1 MSPST
6 LNRKFL
12 LDENVRI
19 ELFRFLT
26 HKDFDV
32 KLATKSVPDSQ
43 YASLSKKQSRILVT
57 NDEDFTHYTADEIFS
72 VVWLRISQSDP
83 DSLISSFEKLL
94 KELKTFKGKLV
105 LLKEKS
111 WEEFPLFKEV
121 KL

>member
-1 MSPST
+1 MSSST
-6 LNRKFL
+6 LNHKFL

-32 KLATKSVPDSQ
+32 AFATKSVPDSQ
-43 YASLSKKQSRILVT
+43 HASLSKKQSRILVT
-57 NDEDFTHYTADEIFS
+57 NDEDFTHYTTDEIFS

-83 DSLISSFEKLL
+83 DSLIASFEKLL

-111 WEEFPLFKEV
+111 WEEFPLLKEV